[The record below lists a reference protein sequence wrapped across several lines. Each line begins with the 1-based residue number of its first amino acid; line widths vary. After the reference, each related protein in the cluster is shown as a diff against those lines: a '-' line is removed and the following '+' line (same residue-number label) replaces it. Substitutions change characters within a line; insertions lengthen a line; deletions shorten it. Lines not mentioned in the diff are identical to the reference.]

1 MKMIEEYKEGIAYS
15 EDVRNAVRYGYQYRK
30 EAEVNHPSFHSCLHD
45 ASDVLLWLGNAIL
58 GGIVFDKL
66 KDLAKKAHEWLK
78 GKGKKLDK
86 ETERVLENEAELK
99 VFYEYVREFSE
110 HRMSIT
116 EEQRQYIKEEI
127 MADFGAAK
135 ESEIYKKEGRFATI
149 EERKVIYREAISYSE
164 KLTGKKE

>member
-1 MKMIEEYKEGIAYS
+1 MAMIDEYKEGIAYC

-30 EAEVNHPSFHSCLHD
+30 EAEVNHPSFHFCLHD
-45 ASDVLLWLGNAIL
+45 ASDVLLWLGNAIM

-66 KDLAKKAHEWLK
+66 KDLAKKALEWLK

-86 ETERVLENEAELK
+86 ETEKVLENEAELK

-116 EEQRQYIKEEI
+116 EEQLQYIKEEI

-135 ESEIYKKEGRFATI
+135 ESEIYKKEGRIATI

-164 KLTGKKE
+164 KLTRKKE

>member
-1 MKMIEEYKEGIAYS
+1 MDEYKEGIAYS
-15 EDVRNAVRYGYQYRK
+15 EEVKNAVRYGYQYRK
-30 EAEVNHPSFHSCLHD
+30 EAEINDTSFHFCLHD

-58 GGIVFDKL
+58 SGIVYDKVRA
-66 KDLAKKAHEWLK
+66 LAKKALEWVK
-78 GKGKKLDK
+78 GKGKKIDK
-86 ETERVLENEAELK
+86 ETEKVLENEAELK

-116 EEQRQYIKEEI
+116 EEQLQYIKEEI

-135 ESEIYKKEGRFATI
+135 ESEIYKKEGRIATI

-164 KLTGKKE
+164 KLTKKKE